1 MRARAH
7 RGIVSTPE
15 DALADLAAEAS
26 DPNYVVVRD
35 TTDLERL
42 CRDVLGERDD
52 PVVGLSHRVGVP
64 EPVLRCCDIRT
75 VVGAGV
81 RVYLLADEEMLTALR
96 KLLGAA
102 LRLDAGSVRIWWPH
116 ARPGCDPDS
125 HPRVI
130 GLPDEDYT
138 DTLAHFAHEYHLS
151 HPLVRTHVSV
161 IEDARALLAHEMV
174 RVEDY
179 NCRINERLRDAHI
192 ECHMLRARA
201 EAAEARAAALER
213 AVASARSGAQPE

>member
-15 DALADLAAEAS
+15 DELAGLGAEAA

-35 TTDLERL
+35 TTGLERL

-52 PVVGLSHRVGVP
+52 AVVGLTHRVSVS
-64 EPVLRCCDIRT
+64 EPVLRCRDIRT

-81 RVYLLADEEMLTALR
+81 RVYLLADEQMLTALR

-102 LRLDAGSVRIWWPH
+102 LRLDAGSARIWWPH
-116 ARPGCDPDS
+116 ASPGCDPDS

-151 HPLVRTHVSV
+151 RPLVRTHVSV
-161 IEDARALLAHEMV
+161 IEDARALLEHEMV
-174 RVEDY
+174 RVEDR
-179 NCRINERLRDAHI
+179 NRRIHERLRDAHI
-192 ECHMLRARA
+192 ECHMLRTRA
-201 EAAEARAAALER
+201 EAAEAHSAALER
-213 AVASARSGAQPE
+213 AAASARPDAQPE